1 MYKRNNKI
9 LAIIRI
15 DCFFFCFF
23 LTHPPFPSSN
33 FHFPIRFRF
42 PVLLPFLSLSL
53 SFIPFPFPPIS
64 SSVFLLVGQIVRS
77 VPFSSVVVVCRF
89 FGGLLLFRFLF
100 HFLQYAVQVRSFFP
114 VLLVLLSLITFLFFV
129 RACFNLS
136 LIFPLFLI
144 ACVICLYIYT
154 YICIYTCV
162 HNVHAYLLLYTQ
174 VFLISF

>member
-53 SFIPFPFPPIS
+53 LHTFPIS
-64 SSVFLLVGQIVRS
+64 SHF
-77 VPFSSVVVVCRF
+77 
-89 FGGLLLFRFLF
+89 LFRL
-100 HFLQYAVQVRSFFP
+100 P
-114 VLLVLLSLITFLFFV
+114 VSWSDCT
-129 RACFNLS
+129 
-136 LIFPLFLI
+136 
-144 ACVICLYIYT
+144 
-154 YICIYTCV
+154 
-162 HNVHAYLLLYTQ
+162 
-174 VFLISF
+174 